1 MVNQLPR
8 DISDD
13 HCIYVHIKKKRIHK
27 SSYLQGLINKKNIKA
42 WLQYLVNTPLY
53 TYYNITINHGFLS
66 DDNEETQRISNIDE
80 VSEDIPIEE
89 SLTAQQHTLL
99 WNDEKYLR
107 IAPGEYN
114 VPRSLLFD
122 EYAEELSFPTIYL
135 GQFRT
140 FKENIKATPFMIAS
154 SELRRTDRRAI
165 TPYHLLYIAVKI
177 MRLRIRDCFT
187 VAFKH
192 IGPNT
197 NITREQIQSD
207 EYINNCIESNLAFL
221 RSIPNSTWYWAQRKK
236 DLFAMIRQNG
246 RPTAFMT
253 LSANE
258 IGWTNLIQLL
268 YKLANKGAGIS
279 ERAASELSF
288 IEKSTLINEDAVTCA
303 IYFNKLV
310 NVLLT
315 ILQSKAC
322 SPFGCYR
329 VAEYF
334 KRIVVRMHMFYCGS
348 KMLQII

>member
-1 MVNQLPR
+1 
-8 DISDD
+8 
-13 HCIYVHIKKKRIHK
+13 
-27 SSYLQGLINKKNIKA
+27 
-42 WLQYLVNTPLY
+42 
-53 TYYNITINHGFLS
+53 
-66 DDNEETQRISNIDE
+66 
-80 VSEDIPIEE
+80 
-89 SLTAQQHTLL
+89 
-99 WNDEKYLR
+99 
-107 IAPGEYN
+107 
-114 VPRSLLFD
+114 
-122 EYAEELSFPTIYL
+122 
-135 GQFRT
+135 
-140 FKENIKATPFMIAS
+140 MIAS

-177 MRLRIRDCFT
+177 MRLRIRDCLT

-268 YKLANKGAGIS
+268 YKLANKGADIS

-288 IEKSTLINEDAVTCA
+288 IEKSTLFNEDAVTCA

-310 NVLLT
+310 NLLLT
-315 ILQSKAC
+315 ILQSKEC
-322 SPFGCYR
+322 SPFGRYR

-334 KRIVVRMHMFYCGS
+334 KRIEFQHRGSPHAHILLWLENAPDNMIDENNSEVIHLIDSLVSVSASQASGNIKLQTHKHTFTCYKKIVANKPQKCRFEAPFMPCRKTLNLTPMQKTDEHFQRYAKKYAEIRSNLESTDYDNIDDFYEKNNIQSDDEYHNILRAGITRPKIFYKRS
-348 KMLQII
+348 PTEKMA